1 MLVLTRKIGESIQ
14 IGDQVIVEVLEVR
27 GGRAR
32 LGITAPSSIGVQRSE
47 IVVPVSPEPP
57 RRSVTP
63 PLQPALQR
71 SRMLRRVT
79 ELQTH

>member
-14 IGDQVIVEVLEVR
+14 TGDQVIVQVLEVR

-47 IVVPVSPEPP
+47 IVVPVSPELC
-57 RRSVTP
+57 RSVTP
-63 PLQPALQR
+63 PLLPALQR
-71 SRMLRRVT
+71 SRTLRRVT